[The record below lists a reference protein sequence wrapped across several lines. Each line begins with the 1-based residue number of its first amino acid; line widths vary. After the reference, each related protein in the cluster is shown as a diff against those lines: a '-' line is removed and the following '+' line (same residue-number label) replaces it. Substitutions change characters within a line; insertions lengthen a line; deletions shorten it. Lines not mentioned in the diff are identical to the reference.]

1 MRRPPATNPEPSR
14 VDRDDGVESCHNC
27 EERMAMGEKFLIVS
41 GKTIPDFPVDRLLED
56 AIGELDEVV
65 IIGTHKDGKEYFASS
80 VADGPNVNWMLDRA
94 KKALIEIVDRD

>member
-1 MRRPPATNPEPSR
+1 MT
-14 VDRDDGVESCHNC
+14 
-27 EERMAMGEKFLIVS
+27 MGQKFVIVS

-80 VADGPNVNWMLDRA
+80 IADGPNVNWMLDRA
-94 KKALIEIVDRD
+94 KKALIEIVDNDEIYSQGGELSSR